1 MKLLK
6 CKICLG
12 EVDLVGNERS
22 IERKV
27 KCHKCGFT
35 NVNVEKVSSS
45 PEVIVMNRRPKR
57 DDLT

>member
-12 EVDLVGNERS
+12 EVDLIDDKS
-22 IERKV
+22 ITRKV

-35 NVNVEKVSSS
+35 NEHEHKETEIV
-45 PEVIVMNRRPKR
+45 VIRKRPLKNN
-57 DDLT
+57 